1 MTTTLNV
8 YDALNAYLSANIGS
22 IRGAVAAQ
30 VAYLGKTFVPE
41 AETPY
46 LSVHMP
52 VLNQHMITT
61 GTQGV
66 NQWDGMLQVNC
77 YWPIGTG
84 TEEVT
89 GQQDDVKALFPNGF
103 SVETSDSFYLRFFA
117 PNARPLLFDGAW
129 VCGPV
134 QMRWFLHDFVV

>member
-1 MTTTLNV
+1 MTTTLNI
-8 YDALNAYLSANIGS
+8 YDAFNSYLSSNIGS

-46 LSVHMP
+46 LSVSMP
-52 VLNQHMITT
+52 GLNQHMITT

-66 NQWDGMLQVNC
+66 NQWDGIFQIMC
-77 YWPIGTG
+77 YWPIGGG

-89 GQQDDVKALFPNGF
+89 GQQDDVKALVPHGF
-103 SVETSDSFYLRFFA
+103 SVETTDGFYVRFFA
-117 PNARPLLFDGAW
+117 PSAQPLAFDGAW
-129 VCGPV
+129 ICGSV
-134 QMRWFLHDFVV
+134 RLRWFLHDFVT